1 MILFACTGLVAVP
14 SVALLEDHDY
24 MDAIYLGEKHDDSD
38 EDAQSILECMAVMMI
53 NNTRDELSLCLT
65 ALSKPK
71 KVLSTFYLVVF
82 LLFACASQG
91 DVVVLRVPW
100 ARPL

>member
-1 MILFACTGLVAVP
+1 
-14 SVALLEDHDY
+14 
-24 MDAIYLGEKHDDSD
+24 MDALYLNEKHDDTD

-65 ALSKPK
+65 AMSKPK
-71 KVLSTFYLVVF
+71 QVLSTFYLVVF

>member
-1 MILFACTGLVAVP
+1 
-14 SVALLEDHDY
+14 
-24 MDAIYLGEKHDDSD
+24 MDALYLNEKHDYADA
-38 EDAQSILECMAVMMI
+38 DAQSILECMVVMMI
-53 NNTRDELSLCLT
+53 NKERYQLSLCLK
-65 ALSKPK
+65 AMSKPK

>member
-65 ALSKPK
+65 AMSKPK

>member
-1 MILFACTGLVAVP
+1 
-14 SVALLEDHDY
+14 
-24 MDAIYLGEKHDDSD
+24 MDVIYLGEKHDDSD

-65 ALSKPK
+65 AMSKPK

-100 ARPL
+100 ARTL